1 MLEQQLHRARMEER
15 DLEDLVVEQEQLAGL
30 DLSRLEYIRVRFHK
44 CRFTRCDFSRAV
56 FYESA
61 FEGCDFSNCSFL
73 DTVWNKSQVNGCKGD
88 GGKFIGSRWKDCVV
102 TDSTFRYGNFSKSQW
117 SRSTLTGCDLQEAA
131 LAEARVAGLEA
142 HSTSFLGADFFRTPL
157 KGVDLSDCQI
167 QGITV
172 SESLQE
178 LRGLRINPGQAVDLV
193 PLMGIQL
200 L

>member
-1 MLEQQLHRARMEER
+1 M
-15 DLEDLVVEQEQLAGL
+15 
-30 DLSRLEYIRVRFHK
+30 
-44 CRFTRCDFSRAV
+44 
-56 FYESA
+56 
-61 FEGCDFSNCSFL
+61 
-73 DTVWNKSQVNGCKGD
+73 
-88 GGKFIGSRWKDCVV
+88 V

-142 HSTSFLGADFFRTPL
+142 HSTSFLGVDFFRTSL